1 MSACELRSKF
11 FWTLPVPGVRKYIP
25 RNKSNAITKPQE
37 KVFHLLTMIRNILA
51 HISGGQVQERSM
63 FSVVRVWVVSLV
75 VQHTEQHTWLIY
87 TNPCWCRGSPQVL
100 AEVFK
105 RAEIL
110 QLQGGGRGNPV
121 GKQILGAGGG
131 GGALLGLWIDGLTS
145 PKMVLTVSFHWD
157 KSYLSACK
165 TCL

>member
-1 MSACELRSKF
+1 
-11 FWTLPVPGVRKYIP
+11 
-25 RNKSNAITKPQE
+25 
-37 KVFHLLTMIRNILA
+37 MIRNILA

-63 FSVVRVWVVSLV
+63 FSVVRVWVVSLL

-87 TNPCWCRGSPQVL
+87 TNPCWGRGSPQVL

-131 GGALLGLWIDGLTS
+131 GGGAAWTLNRWINIPENGVDSFISLG
-145 PKMVLTVSFHWD
+145 
-157 KSYLSACK
+157 
-165 TCL
+165 